1 MKFMAS
7 SLAAVLS
14 KLSSYTPPG
23 VVMGL
28 AAVFLGSTAT
38 TGSNSGKTTVVNL
51 AWIQEF
57 VGSLLMIGLTFSPG
71 KWWGT
76 SSTLSNWVCHAVGVV
91 AADYIGGGPH
101 VNPAVSVS
109 MFALGKCDYTEMYV
123 RIMGS
128 MVAGLLAFPFFYFVS
143 AALGV
148 TSLGGPEYNLQDEED
163 DGVTGF
169 LNEFFATF
177 LLMAAIYALNFE
189 LHFGEWHYWIK
200 QTLTAVVIRYL
211 IVVFPLSGPAINPML
226 GTSWA
231 VFAENDSANVGV
243 HFPADPEHYIVYWA
257 GPVLGGLSATF
268 LYAIYIGGTFFGYKV
283 PVGPIKNQAPTPN
296 NKAEGKKD

>member
-1 MKFMAS
+1 MAS
-7 SLAAVLS
+7 SLAAVMA

-28 AAVFLGSTAT
+28 AASLLGSSA
-38 TGSNSGKTTVVNL
+38 GMKVNR

-57 VGSLLMIGLTFSPG
+57 VGTLLMIGLTFAPG

-76 SSTLSNWVCHAVGVV
+76 SSTLSNWFWHAVGVV

-128 MVAGLLAFPFFYFVS
+128 MVAGLLAFPFFYFLS
-143 AALGV
+143 ASLGM
-148 TSLGGPEYNLQDEED
+148 TSLGGPEYNLQDEAD
-163 DGVTGF
+163 DGVVGF

-177 LLMAAIYALNFE
+177 LLMAAVYALNFE
-189 LHFGEWHYWIK
+189 LHFGRWHYWIK

-231 VFAENDSANVGV
+231 VFVENDSANVGV
-243 HFPADPEHYIVYWA
+243 RFPPNPEHYVVYWA
-257 GPVLGGLSATF
+257 GPVLGGLACTF
-268 LYAIYIGGTFFGYKV
+268 LYAIYIGGTFFGHKL
-283 PVGPIKNQAPTPN
+283 PVGPIKQEAVAPNN